1 MALTRSTVGGL
12 MHAHVEQAS
21 AETERPVSLVPYR
34 VRRRRAAMYRIC
46 IAVACTSLAAL
57 PALIAA
63 SYG

>member
-1 MALTRSTVGGL
+1 MTISLRTASVLLTS
-12 MHAHVEQAS
+12 HVAS
-21 AETERPVSLVPYR
+21 VTEETPRPLPYR
-34 VRRRRAAMYRIC
+34 TRRRRAGVYRIC

>member
-1 MALTRSTVGGL
+1 MSAFTRTTVSTL
-12 MHAHVEQAS
+12 MHAHIEHAS
-21 AETERPVSLVPYR
+21 AETPRPLPYR
-34 VRRRRAAMYRIC
+34 TRRRRAGVYRIC

>member
-1 MALTRSTVGGL
+1 MALSPATVRQTIIAAID
-12 MHAHVEQAS
+12 HAS
-21 AETERPVSLVPYR
+21 AETQRPLPYR
-34 VRRRRAAMYRIC
+34 TRRRRAGVYRIC

>member
-1 MALTRSTVGGL
+1 MS
-12 MHAHVEQAS
+12 HVSLQTAATLLQSHVAYTTEP
-21 AETERPVSLVPYR
+21 TERPLPYR
-34 VRRRRAAMYRIC
+34 TRRRRAGVYRIC